1 MQYNNI
7 IIQCKTTIDDEVVK
21 WNATL
26 KSIKFYHDFYEA
38 IIEGRGSSLNIIV
51 GSTNQYNWIAIPNY
65 GVSVS
70 LSYFNDL
77 FWNEEKLSSVIGN
90 IDGATVS
97 YALSFIE
104 SNRDLLI
111 DNDLENTK
119 IL

>member
-1 MQYNNI
+1 MEYNDI

-51 GSTNQYNWIAIPNY
+51 GSTNDYNWIAIPNY
-65 GVSVS
+65 EVSVS

-77 FWNEEKLSSVIGN
+77 FWNQEKLSSVIGN

-97 YALSFIE
+97 YAISFIE
-104 SNRDLLI
+104 YNKEILLGI
-111 DNDLENTK
+111 DEANIKT
-119 IL
+119 I